1 MPALL
6 RVELGTL
13 KQKLR
18 PYQIQGAEWLLA
30 RARSGLG
37 ALLADE
43 MGLGKTV
50 QTLAMIECLQGTT
63 LVVCPSSLVWN
74 WRREAQHFLPEL
86 TVLSLD
92 GPDREKRFAV
102 DSRSPSGHHQ
112 LRPPAA

>member
-6 RVELGTL
+6 SVELGTL

-74 WRREAQHFLPEL
+74 WRAGGTPLPA
-86 TVLSLD
+86 
-92 GPDREKRFAV
+92 GAYRAFA
-102 DSRSPSGHHQ
+102 
-112 LRPPAA
+112 

>member
-1 MPALL
+1 MT
-6 RVELGTL
+6 VELGAL
-13 KQKLR
+13 KEKLR

-50 QTLAMIECLQGTT
+50 QTLALIEALPGTT

-74 WRREAQHFLPEL
+74 WRREAQHFLPDL
-86 TVLSLD
+86 PVLSLD
-92 GPDREKRFAV
+92 GPDREKRFGSIPV
-102 DSRSPSGHHQ
+102 SPSGHHQ
-112 LRPPAA
+112 LRPPPA